1 MQTNKFPKVYA
12 CYDKV
17 KEKYVTGARGQHVF
31 DSTSGLKRSIGQDLK
46 YNRIVKAH
54 AFLVK
59 HGLEKPLVEDY
70 ERLVLENEN
79 KSCPNLREDMR
90 KIEKAIFDVTGML
103 NYHSVDKT
111 APHGELA
118 AKFKF
123 EFNKQTRFV
132 VHTIESVTIKEL

>member
-1 MQTNKFPKVYA
+1 MQTNKFPTVFA
-12 CYDKV
+12 CFDKV
-17 KEKYVTGARGQHVF
+17 KQKYVTGARGQHVF

-46 YNRIVKAH
+46 YNRRVKAH

-79 KSCPNLREDMR
+79 KSCTNLHEDLL
-90 KIEKAIFDVTGML
+90 KIEKAIFDVTGIT
-103 NYHSVDKT
+103 YGSVDQSAT
-111 APHGELA
+111 YGELA
-118 AKFKF
+118 TKFKF